1 MSERGRVAVFVGPGR
16 PFELREYPLPDPGPG
31 EIVVR
36 IRQANICGSDVH
48 LWRGEMERMGR
59 LPPTVLGHEAT
70 GVVVK
75 LGPGAEIDSSGVALQ
90 EGDRLV
96 WAYYVPC
103 GQCPVCLRGEV
114 HACATSLVTVH
125 RPCELPP
132 HFVGGFGDYYVV
144 RAQQVRFRAPTEL
157 RDEELAG
164 ANCALAQVLFGFKRV
179 GLQWGESVVIQ
190 GAGGLGL
197 YAVAVAKDLGASPI
211 IVIDASLHRLRFA
224 QLLGA
229 DAAISLQEQPDPRS
243 RTAEVHRLTGG
254 WGADV
259 VVEVAGLPDPYPEGI
274 RMLARGGR
282 YLALGSVVPG
292 KTFAA
297 DPSLLIG
304 PNRTIFGVSL
314 YPPRSLLEAVRFL
327 QRGRDRYP
335 FHQLAAH
342 VFPLEELDKAFA
354 TAATASAGKDLYTRV
369 GVRPQ
374 GQESYS

>member
-1 MSERGRVAVFVGPGR
+1 MSDRGRVAVFVGAGK

-31 EIVVR
+31 EILVR

-59 LPPTVLGHEAT
+59 FPPTVLGHEAT

-75 LGPGAEIDSSGVALQ
+75 LGRGAEVDSYGAPLR

-103 GQCPVCLRGEV
+103 GQCPVCLRGDV

-125 RPCELPP
+125 RPCELAP
-132 HFVGGFGDYYVV
+132 HFVGGFGDYYVI
-144 RAQQVRFRAPTEL
+144 RPQQARFRAPNEL
-157 RDEELAG
+157 SDEELAG

-179 GLQWGESVVIQ
+179 ELRWGESVVIQ

-197 YAVAVAKDLGASPI
+197 YAVAVAKELGANPI
-211 IVIDASLHRLRFA
+211 IVVDASSHRLRFA

-229 DAAISLQEQPDPRS
+229 DATILLDEHPDPRE
-243 RTAEVHRLTGG
+243 RTAEVQRLTGG
-254 WGADV
+254 WGANV
-259 VVEVAGLPDPYPEGI
+259 VVEVAGVPDPYPEGI
-274 RMLARGGR
+274 RMLGRGGR
-282 YLALGSVVPG
+282 YLALGSIVPG

-314 YPPRSLLEAVRFL
+314 YPPGSLLEAVLFL
-327 QRGRDRYP
+327 QRRRNHYP
-335 FHQLAAH
+335 FHQIAAQA
-342 VFPLEELDKAFA
+342 FPLEEIDNAFA
-354 TAATASAGKDLYTRV
+354 TAAAASAGKGVYTRV
-369 GVRPQ
+369 GIRPE
-374 GQESYS
+374 GAEPRL